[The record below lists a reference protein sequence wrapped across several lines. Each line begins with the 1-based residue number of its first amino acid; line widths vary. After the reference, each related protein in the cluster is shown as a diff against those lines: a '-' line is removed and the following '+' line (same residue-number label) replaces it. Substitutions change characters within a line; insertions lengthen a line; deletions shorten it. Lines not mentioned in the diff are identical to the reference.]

1 MSEFLFGFLAGMI
14 SCCLIGLALS
24 ADEPTALDVYR
35 NNTTLEITYRD
46 SMPIDTVVVYKPR
59 QIIYK

>member
-1 MSEFLFGFLAGMI
+1 MTEFLLGFIAGMV
-14 SCCLIGLALS
+14 SCCLIGMALS

-46 SMPIDTVVVYKPR
+46 GMPIDTVVVYKSR
-59 QIIYK
+59 LK

>member
-1 MSEFLFGFLAGMI
+1 MSEFIFGFIVGMV
-14 SCCLIGLALS
+14 SCCLMALAFT

-46 SMPIDTVVVYKPR
+46 GMPIDTVVVYKSR
-59 QIIYK
+59 LK